1 MNVEFIVKLLT
12 YEHLLTS
19 PNKVKSGDIKKKKK
33 IAARVNIFYSLE
45 TNLCIDVWILIL
57 SDICITRGLNRGKQ

>member
-12 YEHLLTS
+12 YEHLLTF
-19 PNKVKSGDIKKKKK
+19 PNKVKSGDIKKKK

>member
-19 PNKVKSGDIKKKKK
+19 LNKVKSGDIKKKKK

-57 SDICITRGLNRGKQ
+57 SDICITRGLNRG